1 MGKQHWVPKINGAG
15 DANIFQ
21 ALTCSSSLLPAL
33 SQDHYLI
40 QPSSISKRQDT
51 SRSSVYHQRTLSLRI
66 FQSPREGPL
75 ADQRGLHCHF
85 GLIN

>member
-1 MGKQHWVPKINGAG
+1 MGKQHRVPKINGAG

-21 ALTCSSSLLPAL
+21 ALPCSSSLLPAL

-51 SRSSVYHQRTLSLRI
+51 SRSSVYHQRTRPCAYSKVPGKDPWQISVGYTVIL
-66 FQSPREGPL
+66 G
-75 ADQRGLHCHF
+75 
-85 GLIN
+85 